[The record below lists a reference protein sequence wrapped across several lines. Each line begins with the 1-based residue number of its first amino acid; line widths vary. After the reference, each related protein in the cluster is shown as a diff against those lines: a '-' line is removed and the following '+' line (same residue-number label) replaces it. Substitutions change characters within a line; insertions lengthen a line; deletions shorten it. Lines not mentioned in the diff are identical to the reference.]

1 MEHFKSILTANNYS
15 PRTIDRY
22 VRRLR
27 ESGVNLRNRQSVRY
41 ALRHDAKFDDTSGE
55 TYRAFLVYDR
65 FLHNE
70 KLPGGHVKTE
80 TEHTEFTT
88 RDACL
93 KQKTALDVMKVWW
106 LCNNKGYTPNTAVAY
121 LNFSKKSIMYD
132 NHRNAY
138 RGMMALKDF
147 DRNQVNI
154 YDRQVMDYLASL
166 DM

>member
-15 PRTIDRY
+15 PATIDRY

-41 ALRHDAKFDDTSGE
+41 ALRHDAKLEDNTGE
-55 TYRAFLVYDR
+55 TYRAFLAYDR

-70 KLPGGHVKTE
+70 KLPGGHVKSENMAMTA
-80 TEHTEFTT
+80 

-106 LCNNKGYTPNTAVAY
+106 LCYNKGYTPTTALAY
-121 LNFSKKSIMYD
+121 LNFSKKSIVFD

-147 DRNQVNI
+147 DSNQVDI
-154 YDRQVMDYLASL
+154 VDRTVVNYLASL
-166 DM
+166 EM